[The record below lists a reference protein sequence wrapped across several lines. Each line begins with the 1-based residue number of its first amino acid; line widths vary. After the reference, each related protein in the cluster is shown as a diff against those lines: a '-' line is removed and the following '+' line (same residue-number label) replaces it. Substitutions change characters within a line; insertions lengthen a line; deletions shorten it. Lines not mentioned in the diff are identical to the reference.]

1 MQSAITWLHRRAEG
15 SPIRR
20 RYRSG
25 LAVLTALA
33 LVATAWGGGQ
43 AAASEDQKV
52 SELTI
57 WFAREYTVPSKKQL
71 DAFTKKTGISLK
83 VDVQPDDNLFAQLIR
98 MKKAGLKLPDIVH
111 LDGFL
116 RPVVAEAG
124 VVVPIQDVIDQ
135 WAKED
140 PKSFGQAYDAN
151 WKEGMWG
158 GKLVGMANSAS
169 MEEVYF
175 RTDWLKEAG
184 ITGAPKTWDDVLDYA
199 RAIKKVR
206 PDSVPFGWWAQRGA
220 GANHVFA
227 SMTAMGVKFDGS
239 VPNLQSTA
247 GKYWINWV
255 QTLAREGL
263 ASDDAI
269 AWNDDNMRGGYIG
282 SKIGMMLDS
291 APTALDA
298 EEAGLKPKV
307 NFDLVPMPTSRTGND
322 HDGVITAPARTF
334 FITADAAGR
343 GAKDE
348 AGLALRFLMQP
359 DVALGLMLAGA
370 DPHRTAAVL
379 DDPAA
384 LKQWVPLW
392 GKDNVA
398 AFAKMGVFPVDTDFP
413 SAEDVMERFNE
424 FVLSNPNMAS
434 ATVAKEWQA
443 KFNAI
448 RKR

>member
-1 MQSAITWLHRRAEG
+1 MHSAITWLNRRAKG

-20 RYRSG
+20 GYRRG
-25 LAVLTALA
+25 LTVLAALA

-43 AAASEDQKV
+43 AAASEDKKV
-52 SELTI
+52 NELTI
-57 WFAREYTVPSKKQL
+57 WFAREYTVPSKAQL
-71 DAFTKKTGISLK
+71 DAFTKRTGIKLT

-98 MKKAGLKLPDIVH
+98 MKKAGLKLPDVVH

-135 WAKED
+135 WAKDD
-140 PKSFGQAYDAN
+140 PKGFAQTYDAN

-184 ITGAPKTWDDVLDYA
+184 ITGAPKTWDDVLDFA
-199 RAIKKVR
+199 RAIKKVQ

-239 VPNLQSTA
+239 VPNLQSEA
-247 GKYWINWV
+247 GKYWINWI

-263 ASDDAI
+263 ASGDAI
-269 AWNDDNMRGGYIG
+269 AWNDDNMRGGFVG

-322 HDGVITAPARTF
+322 QEGVITAPARTF

-392 GKDNVA
+392 GKANVA

-424 FVLSNPNMAS
+424 FVISNPDKDPA
-434 ATVAKEWQA
+434 AVAAEWQV